1 MLTAI
6 FIDDEAF
13 IRRQMSD
20 IFSWIDP
27 EVQLLGTFS
36 TVDSVIDFLPNQKVD
51 VIFTDIFLK
60 NSSGISIARY
70 VYENKLPTKVIL
82 VSAHESFF
90 HAKEGYKYGVYA
102 YINKPFDIAE
112 LKKILVQLKSLQPS
126 SIKEPIT
133 IVQDIIKVADTDA
146 HSACMHS
153 KDAVTFVLEYM
164 DSHYN
169 KDISL
174 TEIATRLD
182 LNPSY
187 FSRLFKKSVGVNFSD
202 HLMSLRMTKAAAML
216 KNSSSPIDV
225 IARSVGYHH
234 VPLFYNTF
242 KKHTGLTPSE
252 YRKTYGEQI

>member
-1 MLTAI
+1 MITAV
-6 FIDDEAF
+6 FIDDETF

-27 EVQLLGTFS
+27 DVQLLGTFA
-36 TVDSVIDFLPNQKVD
+36 TVESAIRFLKQQKVD

-60 NSSGISIARY
+60 NSSGIDIARY

-82 VSAHESFF
+82 VSAHESFC
-90 HAKEGYKYGVYA
+90 HAKEGYKYAVYA

-112 LKKILVQLKSLQPS
+112 LKEILTQLKKQQAPSAAKPTVCLPGMEDPSCQDTQPS
-126 SIKEPIT
+126 GK
-133 IVQDIIKVADTDA
+133 QDVAFA
-146 HSACMHS
+146 
-153 KDAVTFVLEYM
+153 LEYM
-164 DSHYN
+164 ESHYN

-174 TEIATRLD
+174 SEIASQLN

-187 FSRLFKKSVGVNFSD
+187 FSRLFKQSVGVNFSV
-202 HLMSLRMTKAAAML
+202 HLISLRMTKATAML
-216 KNSSSPIDV
+216 KDSSTPIDV

-234 VPLFYNTF
+234 IPLFYNTF

-252 YRKTYGEQI
+252 YRKTYGQEIL